1 MMLGTWLKAQI
12 SVKKKKKQAFHL
24 FKGVQTGFLDKEKN
38 QAMVSPTKEY
48 KSTISIQENSTA

>member
-12 SVKKKKKQAFHL
+12 KSVKKTQAFHL
-24 FKGVQTGFLDKEKN
+24 FKRCSNRVSGQRQKN

-48 KSTISIQENSTA
+48 KSTISIQENLTA